1 MSHPVLHA
9 LAILAAILIPGAEVL
24 YFAWAIRRQ
33 RIEKQLEAAKGE
45 DPIDEILE
53 AYRRKFPK
61 DSLRVKTRRER
72 LALMQRRRRRK
83 FPK

>member
-1 MSHPVLHA
+1 M
-9 LAILAAILIPGAEVL
+9 L
-24 YFAWAIRRQ
+24 YFAWAIRAKHK
-33 RIEKQLEAAKGE
+33 EKQEEEVRGE

-61 DSLRVKTRRER
+61 DSLRVKTRRKR
-72 LALMQRRRRRK
+72 LALLQRRRRRK